1 MEPRKRARAK
11 ARPRGL
17 KRTRTPPKTPRTAST
32 PWPILE
38 QFLEHTDGS
47 LTLGSIGTRSL
58 GCTAVASDEHDMLVA
73 LVRKSGETMHQLLDR
88 LEHALGPAIDEQIFV
103 DEINGP
109 E

>member
-1 MEPRKRARAK
+1 MTFATDA
-11 ARPRGL
+11 
-17 KRTRTPPKTPRTAST
+17 TRQVVEFTN

-38 QFLEHTDGS
+38 QFLEHGDGS

-58 GCTAVASDEHDMLVA
+58 GCAAIASDEYDT

-88 LEHALGPAIDEQIFV
+88 LEHALAPAIDDQIFV

>member
-1 MEPRKRARAK
+1 MERHKRARAK
-11 ARPRGL
+11 TRPRGL
-17 KRTRTPPKTPRTAST
+17 KRTRTPPKTPPTTST

-38 QFLEHTDGS
+38 EFLQHGDGS

-58 GCTAVASDEHDMLVA
+58 GCTAVASNEHDMLVA
-73 LVRKSGETMHQLLDR
+73 LVRNSGETMHQLLDR
-88 LEHALGPAIDEQIFV
+88 LEQALGPAIDEQIFV